1 MAVDEAPVEE
11 SASSPFMQGE
21 SMAPE
26 PGGEPS
32 QVEAKATPHNMPPF
46 LDSTPAPVLNGGLSD
61 EDQAVLDALLDSHK
75 DEMRRAELEKLSTLP
90 PAQAANIAAAILQR
104 LPTETDGWTRAWMVS
119 ALAIMKVPGTVGA
132 VTVHLDAAQEEC
144 EWVRFWAVI
153 ALAKMQPANLKAW
166 LEYVSRDPH
175 ILVKAVALRLLIENG
190 DEDAIDSL
198 VDMAN
203 NADLH
208 TRWAACK
215 VLRRQSGT
223 KDLREAVEGRFI
235 DALENCL
242 LDKRLVVDVRFQAI
256 WALADLKHKWLDA
269 VKALSRLLEDDIPD
283 WVRRTCVDA
292 LAQIGKPQTK
302 EALLIALRD
311 ADAEVRVRAAH
322 ALKAVLGEAEAVG
335 CIVDCLLYQDQ
346 YSSSCL
352 EALRQIGQEVA
363 SQVISKN
370 VLHPD
375 PKVAERARKLLI
387 QLGGEDAVRVL
398 QRQREE
404 ALKAYSDI
412 LKSSDDQI
420 MTQFEGLIK
429 QARLAFSMTM
439 WMHGVIFG
447 LGVIVL
453 SISLY
458 VAMAQG
464 FATFE
469 RFVGIGTAAGSL
481 TMLLAL
487 FYRGPLKNIGES
499 VSNLLKVN
507 VVFIGYM
514 RQINQIDASFKQLF
528 LSAGGFGTVDMKQ
541 TVDQI
546 QDSVKETMEGVKAY
560 LV

>member
-1 MAVDEAPVEE
+1 
-11 SASSPFMQGE
+11 
-21 SMAPE
+21 
-26 PGGEPS
+26 
-32 QVEAKATPHNMPPF
+32 
-46 LDSTPAPVLNGGLSD
+46 VLNGGLS
-61 EDQAVLDALLDSHK
+61 EEAQAVLDALFDSHK
-75 DEMRRAELEKLSTLP
+75 DEMRHAELEKLSTLP
-90 PAQAANIAAAILQR
+90 PSHAANIAAAILQR

-119 ALAIMKVPGTVGA
+119 ALAVMKVPGTVGA
-132 VTVHLDAAQEEC
+132 VTAHLDALQEEC

-153 ALAKMQPANLKAW
+153 ALAKMQPANLSAW

-175 ILVKAVALRLLIENG
+175 ILVKAVALRLLIESGN
-190 DEDAIDSL
+190 EEAIDAL
-198 VDMAN
+198 ADMAN
-203 NADLH
+203 NADLY

-223 KDLREAVEGRFI
+223 KDFREAVEGRFLN
-235 DALENCL
+235 ALENCL

-269 VKALSRLLEDDIPD
+269 VKALTRLLEDDIPD

-322 ALKAVLGEAEAVG
+322 ALKAVLGETEAVG
-335 CIVDCLLYQDQ
+335 CIVDCVLYQDQ

-412 LKSSDDQI
+412 LKSADDQI

-458 VAMAQG
+458 VSMAQG

-528 LSAGGFGTVDMKQ
+528 LSAGGFGTVDMRQ

>member
-11 SASSPFMQGE
+11 SASSPDMHGE
-21 SMAPE
+21 SWVPE
-26 PGGEPS
+26 PEKEPFRAE
-32 QVEAKATPHNMPPF
+32 VEATPNNMPPV
-46 LDSTPAPVLNGGLSD
+46 LGSAPAPVLSGGLS
-61 EDQAVLDALLDSHK
+61 EEEQAVLDALLDSRK
-75 DEMRRAELEKLSTLP
+75 DEKRRSELEKLSTMPL
-90 PAQAANIAAAILQR
+90 AQASNIAAAILQR
-104 LPTETDGWTRAWMVS
+104 LPTETDGWTRAWIVS
-119 ALAIMKVPGTVGA
+119 ALGIMKVPGTVEA
-132 VTVHLDAAQEEC
+132 VAAHLNPSHEEF
-144 EWVRFWAVI
+144 EWVRFWGVI
-153 ALAKMQPANLKAW
+153 ALAKMQPANLRNW
-166 LEYVSRDPH
+166 LEYVSHDPH
-175 ILVKAVALRLLIENG
+175 VLVQAVALRLLIEGG
-190 DEDAIDSL
+190 DEDSIDAL
-198 VDMAN
+198 VNMAHSD
-203 NADLH
+203 DLY

-215 VLRRQSGT
+215 VLRRPSGT
-223 KDLREAVEGRFI
+223 KDFREAVEGRFI
-235 DALENCL
+235 NALENCL
-242 LDKRLVVDVRFQAI
+242 LDKRLVVDVRFQAV

-322 ALKAVLGEAEAVG
+322 ALKSVMGEAEAIG
-335 CIVDCLLYQDQ
+335 CIVECLLQQDQ
-346 YSSSCL
+346 NSPSCL

-439 WMHGVIFG
+439 WMHGVIFA

-458 VAMAQG
+458 VSMAQG
-464 FATFE
+464 FETFE

>member
-1 MAVDEAPVEE
+1 M
-11 SASSPFMQGE
+11 
-21 SMAPE
+21 
-26 PGGEPS
+26 
-32 QVEAKATPHNMPPF
+32 
-46 LDSTPAPVLNGGLSD
+46 
-61 EDQAVLDALLDSHK
+61 
-75 DEMRRAELEKLSTLP
+75 
-90 PAQAANIAAAILQR
+90 
-104 LPTETDGWTRAWMVS
+104 
-119 ALAIMKVPGTVGA
+119 
-132 VTVHLDAAQEEC
+132 
-144 EWVRFWAVI
+144 
-153 ALAKMQPANLKAW
+153 
-166 LEYVSRDPH
+166 
-175 ILVKAVALRLLIENG
+175 
-190 DEDAIDSL
+190 
-198 VDMAN
+198 
-203 NADLH
+203 
-208 TRWAACK
+208 
-215 VLRRQSGT
+215 
-223 KDLREAVEGRFI
+223 
-235 DALENCL
+235 
-242 LDKRLVVDVRFQAI
+242 
-256 WALADLKHKWLDA
+256 
-269 VKALSRLLEDDIPD
+269 
-283 WVRRTCVDA
+283 
-292 LAQIGKPQTK
+292 
-302 EALLIALRD
+302 
-311 ADAEVRVRAAH
+311 
-322 ALKAVLGEAEAVG
+322 
-335 CIVDCLLYQDQ
+335 
-346 YSSSCL
+346 
-352 EALRQIGQEVA
+352 
-363 SQVISKN
+363 
-370 VLHPD
+370 
-375 PKVAERARKLLI
+375 AERARKILI
-387 QLGGEDAVRVL
+387 QLGGADAVRVL

-412 LKSSDDQI
+412 LKSADDQI

-458 VAMAQG
+458 VSMAQG

>member
-1 MAVDEAPVEE
+1 MAAAEAPREE
-11 SASSPFMQGE
+11 SGSSPDMGGE
-21 SMAPE
+21 SRVQGPE
-26 PGGEPS
+26 RVRSRGE
-32 QVEAKATPHNMPPF
+32 AGATPNNRPPL
-46 LDSTPAPVLNGGLSD
+46 LDSTPAPVLNGGLS
-61 EDQAVLDALLDSHK
+61 ESGQAVLDALLDSHK
-75 DEMRRAELEKLSTLP
+75 DEQRRAELEKLSILP
-90 PAQAANIAAAILQR
+90 LAQASDIAAAILQR

-119 ALAIMKVPGTVGA
+119 ALGVMKVPGTVGA
-132 VTVHLDAAQEEC
+132 VTAHLEASQEEF
-144 EWVRFWAVI
+144 EWVRFWGVI
-153 ALAKMQPANLKAW
+153 ALAKMQPANLRAW
-166 LEYVSRDPH
+166 LEYVSHDPD
-175 ILVKAVALRLLIENG
+175 ILVQAVALRLLIENG
-190 DEDAIDSL
+190 DEDHIDSL

-203 NADLH
+203 NADLY

-223 KDLREAVEGRFI
+223 KDFREAVEGRI
-235 DALENCL
+235 INALENCL
-242 LDKRLVVDVRFQAI
+242 LDKRLVVDVRFQAA

-269 VKALSRLLEDDIPD
+269 VKALTRLLEDDIPD

-335 CIVDCLLYQDQ
+335 CIVDCLLQQDQ
-346 YSSSCL
+346 HSSSCL
-352 EALRQIGQEVA
+352 EALRQIGQEAA

-375 PKVAERARKLLI
+375 PKVAERARKLLV
-387 QLGGEDAVRVL
+387 QLGGEDAIRVL

-412 LKSSDDQI
+412 LKSADNQI

-429 QARLAFSMTM
+429 QARLAFSMSM

-447 LGVIVL
+447 VGVIVL

-464 FATFE
+464 FETFE
-469 RFVGIGTAAGSL
+469 RFIGIGTAAGSL

-487 FYRGPLKNIGES
+487 FYRDPLKNIHQS

-507 VVFIGYM
+507 VVFTGYM